1 MTAVNSMQAPTAESL
16 IASARALIPQLQ
28 LAGPDHDRNKR
39 ISTSDVNDALQEL
52 LARRQ
57 PPQAAGHEIKLNY
70 ATQVETAPPQILVFG
85 NNPDLVAE
93 HYIRYLHNGFR
104 EKWGFIGNPLNIV
117 MRRKGGR
124 D

>member
-1 MTAVNSMQAPTAESL
+1 VLDLILEVEAERS
-16 IASARALIPQLQ
+16 
-28 LAGPDHDRNKR
+28 KR
-39 ISTSDVNDALQEL
+39 INTSEVNEALHEL

-70 ATQVETAPPQILVFG
+70 ATQVETEPPAIVVFG
-85 NNPDLVAE
+85 NHPDLVQE

-104 EKWGFIGNPLNIV
+104 EKWGFHGNPLRIILK
-117 MRRKGGR
+117 RKAGR